1 MTQDID
7 RVLKRPVESG
17 AVAGV
22 VALAADDRG
31 EIYHGAFGK
40 RAVDKPDAMTVDSVF
55 RIASMTKAI
64 TSAAAMQLVEQG
76 RIGLEQPMREV
87 APQIGETQ
95 VLEGF
100 DDQGKPRLRKP
111 TSDIT
116 LRHLLTHTSGYSYDL
131 FNPDVARYFQYAGL
145 PSIGTCKNDSL
156 KAPILFDPG
165 AGWEYG
171 ISIDWAGKIVEAVSG
186 QNLEDYL
193 QEHMFRP
200 LGMKDTSFVLRPDME
215 ARLVG
220 SHARTPDG
228 KLTPIQFDF
237 PSDGDFYMGGGGLYS
252 TGPDY
257 LAFTRM
263 ILGGGS
269 LGGARVLMPETVAL
283 MARNHIGD
291 IDVPMMRSAN
301 PAIALEVEMFPG
313 QVKKWGL
320 SFLIN
325 TEDTEGGRAAG
336 SLTWA
341 GVQNTFFWIDL
352 KRRIAA
358 VCLMQLLPFGD
369 PAVLETVGGFEQAL
383 YAQLVAA

>member
-1 MTQDID
+1 MKEAMD
-7 RVLKRPVESG
+7 RVLRRPVESG
-17 AVAGV
+17 AIAGV

-31 EIYHGAFGK
+31 VIYQGAFGK
-40 RAVDKPDAMTVDSVF
+40 RAVDRPEPMTVDSVF

-76 RIGLEQPMREV
+76 RIGLDQPMNEV
-87 APQIGETQ
+87 VPEIGEAQ
-95 VLEGF
+95 ILEGF
-100 DDQGKPRLRKP
+100 DENSAPRLRKP
-111 TSDIT
+111 KSAIT
-116 LRHLLTHTSGYSYDL
+116 LRHLLTHTSGYSYDF
-131 FNPDVARYFQYAGL
+131 FNADVARYFQHAGL
-145 PSIGTCKNDSL
+145 PSIATCKNESL

-165 AGWEYG
+165 EGWEYG
-171 ISIDWAGKIVEAVSG
+171 IGIDWAGKIVEAVSG
-186 QNLEDYL
+186 QKLEDYL
-193 QEHMFRP
+193 QQNMFRP
-200 LGMKDTSFVLRPDME
+200 LGMSDTSFLVRPHMAD
-215 ARLVG
+215 RLVG

-237 PSDGDFYMGGGGLYS
+237 ASDGDFHMGGGGLYS

-257 LAFTRM
+257 LSFTRM
-263 ILGGGS
+263 ILGGGR
-269 LGGARVLMPETVAL
+269 LGDAQVLKPETVSL
-283 MARNHIGD
+283 MGQNHIGD
-291 IDVPMMRSAN
+291 IDVPMLRSAD

-341 GVQNTFFWIDL
+341 GVQNTHFWIDP

-358 VCLMQLLPFGD
+358 VLLTQLLPFAD
-369 PAVLETVGGFEQAL
+369 PAVLETLGAFEQAV
-383 YAQLVAA
+383 YAQLVSA